1 MKNTIRILV
10 CITVLSVLPLWA
22 ADSALPPVSKTPGTH
37 ETATLK
43 VLKVYSAKD
52 GDAIFQSYVVSW
64 KDQEVV
70 VSDQLA
76 KTDYHVGDT
85 ITVLVMKS
93 AFPNGEEKHGPVS
106 YTHLTLPTN

>member
-1 MKNTIRILV
+1 MKNIIRILV
-10 CITVLSVLPLWA
+10 CITALSVLPLWA
-22 ADSALPPVSKTPGTH
+22 ADTALPPASKTLGTH

-43 VLKVYSAKD
+43 VIKVYSAKA
-52 GDAIFQSYVVSW
+52 GDSVFKAYVVSW

-85 ITVLVMKS
+85 ITVLVVNS
-93 AFPNGEEKHGPVS
+93 PFPKGEEKHGLLHFQILPVK
-106 YTHLTLPTN
+106 